1 MPNVK
6 YAKVLDT
13 RLEAVSSNDICY
25 VVEQGANVVNYTPLV
40 SSSHSNQNTTFNLN
54 NIADVTC
61 RQSRIVMG
69 ATVTLTLSMTN
80 SSNVALDV
88 VNADNFGFKQFP
100 LNRCMTSIQHQINQ
114 ASYTLN
120 SYDILD
126 AITKLNYNSP
136 DMNFFEN
143 TQPDSVDSYANA
155 TGTLINPIASY
166 ASSIQGEGIFKPRSL
181 NYTIS
186 GNSIPANSTGTC
198 VITCNLYEPLITP
211 FTDVS
216 SKDTR
221 GLYAITGELINISYV
236 SDLYNN
242 MFAFVPQP
250 GLTVASS
257 VVDLGATSKLYTV
270 YLTPK
275 EETVSQI
282 PRESVYQYIDYS
294 TSTVKV
300 ADSVPAGSAFQSSS
314 QVVNFTNLPSK
325 ILVYAR
331 ISNAYRT
338 VSTPDKYLAI
348 NSLSVTFDNGQPQLS
363 NTDLDGNQ
371 IWEVSNRNGLSQNR
385 ASFQQARLNNGVAGF
400 TGDLYGSGGVMVI
413 DPSLDLGI
421 RSGMSAGSP
430 GRFVFQVTCNF
441 QNKTATDFPE
451 CTLYVVGLTNAI
463 LERVGSQ
470 YRNYLLTTPV
480 NIINE
485 VANLPPISHA
495 EWKSQKSSNSFLGGA
510 GVGDWFKKA
519 WGQMK
524 AIPHYITSTKDI
536 INDGRAILNTGREL
550 AKVARGG
557 AHKGRSSIRQPVAF
571 TNDIRP
577 ARNEDMFFD

>member
-186 GNSIPANSTGTC
+186 EIPSGCCGMAGSFGYEKEHFELSQKIGNQVLFPAIEKVNNKAIIVANGTSC
-198 VITCNLYEPLITP
+198 RHQIFDGVN
-211 FTDVS
+211 
-216 SKDTR
+216 K
-221 GLYAITGELINISYV
+221 
-236 SDLYNN
+236 
-242 MFAFVPQP
+242 
-250 GLTVASS
+250 
-257 VVDLGATSKLYTV
+257 TSKHAIEVLY
-270 YLTPK
+270 
-275 EETVSQI
+275 
-282 PRESVYQYIDYS
+282 D
-294 TSTVKV
+294 
-300 ADSVPAGSAFQSSS
+300 A
-314 QVVNFTNLPSK
+314 
-325 ILVYAR
+325 
-331 ISNAYRT
+331 
-338 VSTPDKYLAI
+338 
-348 NSLSVTFDNGQPQLS
+348 
-363 NTDLDGNQ
+363 
-371 IWEVSNRNGLSQNR
+371 
-385 ASFQQARLNNGVAGF
+385 
-400 TGDLYGSGGVMVI
+400 
-413 DPSLDLGI
+413 
-421 RSGMSAGSP
+421 
-430 GRFVFQVTCNF
+430 
-441 QNKTATDFPE
+441 
-451 CTLYVVGLTNAI
+451 
-463 LERVGSQ
+463 
-470 YRNYLLTTPV
+470 LL
-480 NIINE
+480 
-485 VANLPPISHA
+485 
-495 EWKSQKSSNSFLGGA
+495 
-510 GVGDWFKKA
+510 
-519 WGQMK
+519 
-524 AIPHYITSTKDI
+524 
-536 INDGRAILNTGREL
+536 
-550 AKVARGG
+550 
-557 AHKGRSSIRQPVAF
+557 
-571 TNDIRP
+571 
-577 ARNEDMFFD
+577 